1 MVGTKSVAVNRV
13 DPSNWKTGSLKV
25 MDADVLVASMANA
38 VDMLGACEK
47 TDNVKNDNAKMSK
60 FFFMVIIFNDI
71 VKIKL
76 VSKGS

>member
-1 MVGTKSVAVNRV
+1 
-13 DPSNWKTGSLKV
+13 
-25 MDADVLVASMANA
+25 MANA
-38 VDMLGACEK
+38 VDMVAPCEK

-71 VKIKL
+71 VKIKF